1 MAFLDLYQNLSNY
14 SLYKSE
20 VFHLGIN
27 SLLVFN
33 LDGLPFIARDYSNDN
48 LKTSNDF
55 IFLSAFISSVL
66 KYIKVEGNSY
76 ITDFGI
82 GTSRFYLKFDHNE
95 TIYCI
100 VLNELIH
107 RRITGEQLIIF
118 VEMATNELKKV
129 FNYYRN
135 DGSNYLKKAK
145 YDESFCLKVDRLFL
159 DLYNELVSQAY
170 HSQQISEYLFDHN
183 ILVPSRRE
191 SEVEEVQEKLLN
203 LGIKGVLI
211 CGCGGDKPIA
221 FRNYENKV
229 LKNEN
234 NDGAYF
240 VCGLSHLLNKF
251 ALTNFGFF
259 TDVGFG
265 FQRVIF
271 KFKTENKIT
280 LCLILSEVIY
290 RRLTGETLNMFSEL
304 MLTRIHKSLQTSIPK
319 LRELSLIDTNDPLL
333 LDTRTK
339 LDSILLDNAKTIYQ
353 EMKS

>member
-1 MAFLDLYQNLSNY
+1 MAFLELYTNLSNF
-14 SLYKSE
+14 SLYKNE
-20 VFHLGIN
+20 IFNLGIN

-66 KYIKVEGNSY
+66 RFINVEGQQNGY

-82 GTSRFYLKFDHNE
+82 GTSRFYLKFDRNE

-107 RRITGEQLIIF
+107 RRVTGEQLIIF
-118 VEMATNELKKV
+118 VEMLTSELKKI

-135 DGSNYLKKAK
+135 DGSNYLQKEKF
-145 YDESFCLKVDRLFL
+145 DERFCLKIDRLFIN
-159 DLYNELVSQAY
+159 LYNEHILDNFESQKI
-170 HSQQISEYLFDHN
+170 SQYLFDHN
-183 ILVPSRRE
+183 ILVTTNE
-191 SEVEEVQEKLLN
+191 QTTDEVENTLLG

-211 CGCGGDKPIA
+211 CGCGGDKPLA
-221 FRNYENKV
+221 FKNYETKTLANV
-229 LKNEN
+229 ES
-234 NDGAYF
+234 AYF

-271 KFKTENKIT
+271 KFKTENDIT
-280 LCLILSEVIY
+280 LCLILSEVMY
-290 RRLTGETLNMFSEL
+290 RRLTGETLNIFSEL
-304 MLTRIHKSLQTSIPK
+304 MLTRVHKSLRESIPK
-319 LRELSLIDTNDPLL
+319 LQEISLIDNEDPFLNE
-333 LDTRTK
+333 TRAT
-339 LDSILLDNAKTIYQ
+339 LDSILLDNAKLIYQ
-353 EMKS
+353 EMKI